1 MDNIDTYL
9 EALPAHMRPGVLR
22 YLNDGIIPGSFLKA
36 VLENDLVG
44 ALGTA
49 DEDNRAIIW
58 DYANMLY
65 NAFPARGN
73 GCWGSPEALEDWAAV
88 GGLNGIKRG
97 PKTFSRGD
105 LGQERAGR
113 LATLVNR
120 FGGEGEVVA

>member
-1 MDNIDTYL
+1 MDDINKYL
-9 EALPAHMRPGVLR
+9 EPLPPHMRPGILR

-44 ALGTA
+44 ALAAA
-49 DEDNRAIIW
+49 DGDNRRIIW
-58 DYANMLY
+58 DYGNMLW

-73 GCWGSPEALEDWAAV
+73 GCWGSPEALEDWAAI

-97 PKTFSRGD
+97 PRAFSRAD
-105 LGQERAGR
+105 LGQERAAR